1 MSKGNMLLGHARGKV
16 GSLVFSRSNGQ
27 QVVRARAEVI
37 KNPQTQAQMIQRILL
52 QTAAQAY
59 SRMQPIVDHSF
70 EGIPAGQKSMSYFMK
85 RAISAIRTELAEVG
99 DLDAAS
105 PAVVALGTNYF
116 AVNGYAIAKGTLP
129 SVVPDVVTNGEA
141 QFTISGNTYAD
152 VISTFG
158 LQRGDQLTFCVI
170 EGDSIAN
177 CVFKFCRIILDP
189 RETDGTQAD
198 LDSTFIIEGV
208 VNKPNPKNEY
218 NGVYVAYST
227 DQLHV
232 TVDGDVAAAAAIV
245 SRQKA
250 DGSWLRSNAS
260 LEVGEGV
267 QIGITVQD
275 ALDAFYSGGID
286 IISERYLNNAARSRS
301 AVAGGGGDQPIP
313 PTPAAAIT
321 GATLGGAAV
330 TGQKPVSN
338 GVIAA
343 NALEVSTENA
353 SGKYVVLNP
362 KTSPTILAAGCI
374 VVGAVAGTGKAKNSD
389 GIQLQESIEYKAV
402 VVANTQVGS
411 EILATSTFSFY
422 LDAE

>member
-1 MSKGNMLLGHARGKV
+1 MLLGHARGKV

-37 KNPQTQAQMIQRILL
+37 KNPQTEAQMIQRIIL

-70 EGIPAGQKSMSYFMK
+70 EGIPAGQKSMSYFLK
-85 RAISAIRTELAEVG
+85 RAISAIRAELAEVG

-129 SVVPDVVTNGEA
+129 SVIPDVVTNGEA
-141 QFTISGNTYAD
+141 QFTVSGNTYAD
-152 VISTFG
+152 VINTFG

-170 EGDSIAN
+170 EGNDIAN
-177 CVFKFCRIILDP
+177 CSFKFCRIILDP
-189 RETDGTQAD
+189 RETDGSQAD
-198 LDSTFIIEGV
+198 LDSDFIIEGI

-218 NGVYVAYST
+218 NGVYVNFST
-227 DQLHV
+227 NQLHV

-250 DGSWLRSNAS
+250 DGTWLRSNSS

-267 QIGITVQD
+267 LIGITVQD

-286 IISERYLNNAARSRS
+286 IISQRYLNNASRS
-301 AVAGGGGDQPIP
+301 GSVAAGGGGDQPLP
-313 PTPAAAIT
+313 PTPAASIT
-321 GATLGGAAV
+321 GATLSGAAV
-330 TGQKPVSN
+330 TGQKAVSN
-338 GVIAA
+338 GIIAA

-353 SGKYVVLNP
+353 TGKYIVLNP
-362 KTSPTILAAGCI
+362 NTSPTVLAAGRI
-374 VVGAVAGTGKAKNSD
+374 VVGQIAGTGKAKNSSQ
-389 GIQLQESIEYKAV
+389 ILLQESIEYKAV
-402 VVANTQVGS
+402 VVANSEPGS
-411 EILATSTFSFY
+411 EVLASSTFSFY

>member
-1 MSKGNMLLGHARGKV
+1 MLLGHARGKV

-37 KNPQTQAQMIQRILL
+37 KNPQTEAQMIQRIIL

-70 EGIPAGQKSMSYFMK
+70 EGIPAGQKSMSYFLK
-85 RAISAIRTELAEVG
+85 RAISAIRAELAEVG

-129 SVVPDVVTNGEA
+129 SVIPDVVTNGEA
-141 QFTISGNTYAD
+141 QFTVSGNTYAD
-152 VISTFG
+152 VINTFG

-170 EGDSIAN
+170 EGNDIAN
-177 CVFKFCRIILDP
+177 CSFKFCRIILDP
-189 RETDGTQAD
+189 RETDGSQAD
-198 LDSTFIIEGV
+198 LDSDFIIEGI

-218 NGVYVAYST
+218 NGVYVNFST
-227 DQLHV
+227 NQLHV

-250 DGSWLRSNAS
+250 DGTWLRSNSS

-267 QIGITVQD
+267 LIGITVQD

-286 IISERYLNNAARSRS
+286 IISQRYLNNASRAGS
-301 AVAGGGGDQPIP
+301 VAAGGGGDQPLP
-313 PTPAAAIT
+313 PTPAASIT
-321 GATLGGAAV
+321 GATLSGAAV
-330 TGQKPVSN
+330 TGQKAVSN
-338 GVIAA
+338 GIIAA

-353 SGKYVVLNP
+353 TGKYIVLNP
-362 KTSPTILAAGCI
+362 NTSPTVLAAGRI
-374 VVGAVAGTGKAKNSD
+374 VVGQIAGTGKAKNSSQ
-389 GIQLQESIEYKAV
+389 ILLQESIEYKAV
-402 VVANTQVGS
+402 VVANSEPGS
-411 EILATSTFSFY
+411 EVLASSTFSFY

>member
-1 MSKGNMLLGHARGKV
+1 MLLGHARGKV
-16 GSLVFSRSNGQ
+16 GSLVFSRANGQ
-27 QVVRARAEVI
+27 QVVRTRAEVI

-85 RAISAIRTELAEVG
+85 RALANLRAELAEVG

-116 AVNGYAIAKGTLP
+116 AVNNYPVSKGTLP
-129 SVVPDVVTNGEA
+129 PVIPSVVGSGAAE
-141 QFTISGNTYAD
+141 FTIAGNTYAD
-152 VISTFG
+152 VLAAFG
-158 LQRGDQLTFCVI
+158 LERGDQLTFVAI
-170 EGDSIAN
+170 EGTTIAN
-177 CVFKFCRIILDP
+177 CAFKFCRIILDP
-189 RETDGTQAD
+189 REEDGTQAD
-198 LDSTFIIEGV
+198 IDSTFVIEGV

-218 NGVYVAYST
+218 NGLYVAFST
-227 DQLHV
+227 DHLAV
-232 TVDGDVAAAAAIV
+232 TADGSLAAAAAIA

-250 DGSWLRSNAS
+250 DGTWLRSNAS
-260 LEVGEGV
+260 LTIADGV

-275 ALDAFYSGGID
+275 ALDAFYSGGLD
-286 IISERYLNNAARSRS
+286 IISERYLNNASRSRS
-301 AVAGGGGDQPIP
+301 AVAGGGGDQPLP

-330 TGQKPVSN
+330 TGQKAVSN
-338 GVIAA
+338 GVINA
-343 NALEVSTENA
+343 NALEVTTENA

-374 VVGAVAGTGKAKNSD
+374 VVGAVAGTGKAKNSE

-402 VVANTQVGS
+402 VVANTEIGS

>member
-1 MSKGNMLLGHARGKV
+1 MLLGHARGKV

-37 KNPQTQAQMIQRILL
+37 KNPQTEAQMIQRIIL

-85 RAISAIRTELAEVG
+85 RAISAIRAELAEVG

-129 SVVPDVVTNGEA
+129 SVIPDVVTNGEA
-141 QFTISGNTYAD
+141 QFTVSGNTYAD
-152 VISTFG
+152 VINTFG

-170 EGDSIAN
+170 EGNDIAN
-177 CVFKFCRIILDP
+177 CSFKFCRIILDP
-189 RETDGTQAD
+189 RETDGSQAD
-198 LDSTFIIEGV
+198 LDSDFIIEGI

-218 NGVYVAYST
+218 NGVYVNFST
-227 DQLHV
+227 NQLHV

-250 DGSWLRSNAS
+250 DGTWLRSNSS

-267 QIGITVQD
+267 LIGITVQD

-286 IISERYLNNAARSRS
+286 IISQRYLNNASRS
-301 AVAGGGGDQPIP
+301 GSVAAGGGGDQPLP
-313 PTPAAAIT
+313 PTPAASIT
-321 GATLGGAAV
+321 GATLSGAAV
-330 TGQKPVSN
+330 TGQKAVSN
-338 GVIAA
+338 GIIAA

-353 SGKYVVLNP
+353 TGKYIVLNP
-362 KTSPTILAAGCI
+362 NTSPTVLAAGRI
-374 VVGAVAGTGKAKNSD
+374 VVGQIAGTGKAKNSSQ
-389 GIQLQESIEYKAV
+389 ILLQESIEYKAV
-402 VVANTQVGS
+402 VVANSEPGS
-411 EILATSTFSFY
+411 EVLASSTFSFY